1 MKDGDSVSEKK
12 NLEELVMK
20 KSQELA
26 IFYGWQKL
34 MSST

>member
-1 MKDGDSVSEKK
+1 MEIVCLKKK

-20 KSQELA
+20 KSQELPV
-26 IFYGWQKL
+26 FDGWQKL